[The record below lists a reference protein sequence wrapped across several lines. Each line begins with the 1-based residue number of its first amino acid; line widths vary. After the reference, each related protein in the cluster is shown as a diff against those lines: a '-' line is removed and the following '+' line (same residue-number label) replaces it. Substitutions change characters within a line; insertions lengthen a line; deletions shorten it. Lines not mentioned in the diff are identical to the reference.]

1 MLVGTNLILNQN
13 IGSGQAYPWVFLENK
28 GLNAS
33 VFWIGLDTDQI
44 YYSGSQSDLDWKRS
58 NLVESVKRSIKQ
70 SCVADSTI
78 EDEYVVALEASQRG
92 WINLQLFAMLHYST
106 AVGYY

>member
-13 IGSGQAYPWVFLENK
+13 IGSGQAYRVSLENK

-33 VFWIGLDTDQI
+33 VLWIGLDTDQI

-92 WINLQLFAMLHYST
+92 
-106 AVGYY
+106 